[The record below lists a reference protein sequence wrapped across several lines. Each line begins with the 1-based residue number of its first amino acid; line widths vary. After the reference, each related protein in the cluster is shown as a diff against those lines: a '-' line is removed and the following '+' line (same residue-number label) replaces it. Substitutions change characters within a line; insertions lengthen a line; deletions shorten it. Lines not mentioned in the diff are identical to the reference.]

1 MTDKPLAGK
10 TALVTGAARNI
21 GRGIAHH
28 LAHEGANI
36 VVNAVSDVDAANQ
49 VVEEVKAMGV
59 DAIACM
65 ANVTDKTAVDQMF
78 ADAADAFGGVDIL
91 VLNAS
96 SRGQVPF
103 LEMSFEQWRN
113 VIDIS
118 LDGAFHCSQAAL
130 PMMQKNGWGRIV
142 TLGGISWHIGTPT
155 RVHNLVSKSGL
166 AGFTRG
172 LAVEFAEDGI
182 TVNCVSPG
190 FIDTVRP
197 ASAGARPNRKVNA
210 PVPRMGTVDEIASM
224 VKYLCSPDAGY
235 TTGQIMHVN
244 GGMYLGGS

>member
-1 MTDKPLAGK
+1 MNDKPLSGK
-10 TALVTGAARNI
+10 TALVTGSARNI
-21 GRGIAHH
+21 GRAIAHH
-28 LAHEGANI
+28 LAKEGANI
-36 VVNAVSDVDAANQ
+36 VVNAVSDPDAASK
-49 VVEEVKAMGV
+49 VVTEIRDLGA

-65 ANVTDKTAVDQMF
+65 ANVTDKPAVDQMF
-78 ADAADAFGGVDIL
+78 ADATEAFGSVDML

-103 LEMSFEQWRN
+103 LEMTYEQWRN

-118 LDGAFHCSQAAL
+118 LDGAFYCSQAAL
-130 PMMQKNGWGRIV
+130 PMMQKSGWGRIV
-142 TLGGISWHIGTPT
+142 TIGGISWHVGTST

-197 ASAGARPNRKVNA
+197 ASAGARPNRKVDA

-224 VKYLCSPDAGY
+224 VRYLCMPESAY
-235 TTGQIMHVN
+235 VTGQIMHVN

>member
-21 GRGIAHH
+21 GRAIAHH

-36 VVNAVSDVDAANQ
+36 VVNAVSDPDAANH
-49 VVEEVKAMGV
+49 VVEELKEIGV
-59 DAIACM
+59 GAIVCM
-65 ANVTDKTAVDQMF
+65 ANVTDKSAVDKMF
-78 ADAADAFGGVDIL
+78 SDAVDAFGGVDIL

-103 LEMSFEQWRN
+103 LEMTYEQWRN

-118 LDGAFHCSQAAL
+118 LDGAFYCSQAAL

-197 ASAGARPNRKVNA
+197 ASAGALPDRKINA
-210 PVPRMGTVDEIASM
+210 PVARKGTVDEIASM
-224 VKYLCSPDAGY
+224 VRYLCSPESGY
-235 TTGQIMHVN
+235 VTGQIMHVN

>member
-1 MTDKPLAGK
+1 MSDKPLSGK
-10 TALVTGAARNI
+10 TALVTGSARNI
-21 GRGIAHH
+21 GRAIAHH
-28 LAHEGANI
+28 LAREGANI
-36 VVNAVSDVDAANQ
+36 VVNAVSDPDAANQ
-49 VVEEVKAMGV
+49 VVKEIKEIGV

-65 ANVTDKTAVDQMF
+65 ANVTDQSAVDQMF
-78 ADAADAFGGVDIL
+78 SSARDAFGSVDML

-103 LEMSFEQWRN
+103 LEMTYEQWRN

-118 LDGAFHCSQAAL
+118 LDGAFHCSRAAL
-130 PMMQKNGWGRIV
+130 PMMQEKGWGRIV
-142 TLGGISWHIGTPT
+142 TIGGISWHVGTNT

-197 ASAGARPNRKVNA
+197 ASAGARPNRKIAA

-224 VKYLCSPDAGY
+224 VRYLCLPESAY
-235 TTGQIMHVN
+235 VTGQIMHVN

>member
-10 TALVTGAARNI
+10 TALVTGASRNI

-28 LAHEGANI
+28 LAQEGANI
-36 VVNAVSDVDAANQ
+36 VVNGVSDPDAANK

-59 DAIACM
+59 GAIACM
-65 ANVTDKTAVDQMF
+65 ANVTDKTAVNQMF
-78 ADAADAFGGVDIL
+78 ANAADAFGGVDIL

-103 LEMSFEQWRN
+103 LEMTHEEWRN
-113 VIDIS
+113 VIDIT
-118 LDGAFHCSQAAL
+118 LDGAFHCAQAAL

-142 TLGGISWHIGTPT
+142 TLGGISWHVGTST

-197 ASAGARPNRKVNA
+197 ASAGARPNREIDA
-210 PVPRMGTVDEIASM
+210 PVPRLGTVDEIAAM
-224 VKYLCSPDAGY
+224 VKYLCSPEAGY

>member
-1 MTDKPLAGK
+1 MTNKPLAGK
-10 TALVTGAARNI
+10 TALVTGSARNI
-21 GRGIAHH
+21 GRAIAHH
-28 LAHEGANI
+28 LAREGANI
-36 VVNAVSDVDAANQ
+36 VVNAVTDPEAADE
-49 VVEEVKAMGV
+49 VVQELKDIGV
-59 DAIACM
+59 EAISCM
-65 ANVTDKTAVDQMF
+65 ANVTDKSAVDKMF
-78 ADAADAFGGVDIL
+78 AEATDAFGGVDVL

-103 LEMSFEQWRN
+103 LEMTYEQWRN

-118 LDGAFHCSQAAL
+118 LDGAFHCSRAAL

-142 TLGGISWHIGTPT
+142 TIGGISWHVGTST

-197 ASAGARPNRKVNA
+197 ASAGARPNRKLNA
-210 PVPRMGTVDEIASM
+210 PIPRMGTVDEIASM
-224 VKYLCSPDAGY
+224 VRHLCLPESAY
-235 TTGQIMHVN
+235 ITGQIMHVN